1 MIRTAVFVKSS
12 GKVEQLPPPD
22 KPEFAF
28 IGRSNVGKSSLIN
41 YLTNHKELAH
51 TSSSPGKTQTINH
64 YLINNAWYL
73 VDLPGYGYAKV
84 SQEKRAEWEKTLF
97 KYLNARTNLMC
108 VMVLVDVRIDPQKS
122 DIQFLNKLGEAG
134 LPVVVV
140 FTKADK
146 INKST
151 LEGNVEKFRTALLE
165 YWEEAPPFFI
175 TSAERQ
181 IGKEELIPF
190 IEKACKSFVKE

>member
-12 GKVEQLPPPD
+12 AKVEQLPPAD

-41 YLTNHKELAH
+41 YLTNHKELAK
-51 TSSSPGKTQTINH
+51 TSSSPGKTQTLNH
-64 YLINNAWYL
+64 FLINNAWYL

-84 SQEKRAEWEKTLF
+84 SQEKRAEWDKTLF

-108 VMVLVDVRIDPQKS
+108 VMVLVDVRIEPQKS
-122 DIQFLNKLGEAG
+122 DINFLNKLGEAG

-146 INKST
+146 INKAT
-151 LEGNVEKFRTALLE
+151 LDGNIEKFRAALLE

-175 TSAERQ
+175 TSVEKQ
-181 IGKEELIPF
+181 IGKEELIAF

>member
-12 GKVEQLPPPD
+12 AKVDQLPAAD

-41 YLTNHKELAH
+41 YLTNHHELAH

-64 YLINNAWYL
+64 YLINDAWYL

-84 SQEKRAEWEKTLF
+84 SQEKRAAWEKTLYQ
-97 KYLNARTNLMC
+97 YLNARTNLMC

-122 DIQFLNKLGEAG
+122 DLQFLQKLGAG
-134 LPVVVV
+134 GLAVVVV

-146 INKST
+146 IGKET
-151 LEGNVEKFRTALLE
+151 LKGNMEKFRQAMLE
-165 YWEEAPPFFI
+165 SWEETPPFFI
-175 TSAERQ
+175 TSAATKS
-181 IGKEELIPF
+181 GKEDLLAF
-190 IEKACKSFVKE
+190 IEQACKRFVKE